1 MTAARIDEVRIILRY
16 VLVVTILFAK
26 PFILP
31 RGNRGLDIAVTKRSA
46 GNRTEGQLS
55 PAFLAVSIPS
65 VSVRVRITWV
75 DVLMAIQQLAG

>member
-31 RGNRGLDIAVTKRSA
+31 RGNRGLDIAVTKEKRREQDR
-46 GNRTEGQLS
+46 RTIVTRLFGCLDPFGFGTS
-55 PAFLAVSIPS
+55 
-65 VSVRVRITWV
+65 TYN
-75 DVLMAIQQLAG
+75 MG